1 MNYVLEE
8 FRTERYDATSKARRD
23 VNYFVYNKLGFKPV
37 AKLRGDK
44 TTIGLYLD
52 IIWSFIKIF
61 LLRSSDTLLVQC
73 PLELLPSI
81 LRIKKMR
88 NFKIIYLIHDVFF
101 IKYSVCHIP
110 NHVKEIQK
118 FKVLLE
124 SCDEVI
130 AHNDIMISKLESLG
144 IHCNFHNLQIFD
156 YFTKCP
162 LKERTY
168 SMGQKPTVAFAG
180 ALIRNPFLH
189 KIDIQNHSY
198 DLIVYGSPDLNFKN
212 IIYKGSVDANLLPE
226 VIEGHFGLLWAD
238 DYEQKEIDNYMMY
251 NNPHKLSL
259 YIVAGMP
266 IITWSKYA
274 AAKFISD
281 NKIGCCIDSLDQLD
295 DVIGNIT
302 PDYYQEMVNNCKKI
316 RFQLVNGE
324 NLKRAIEECL

>member
-23 VNYFVYNKLGFKPV
+23 VNYFVYNKLGFRPV

-44 TTIGLYLD
+44 TTIGLYFD

-81 LRIKKMR
+81 LRIKKIR
-88 NFKIIYLIHDVFF
+88 KFKIIYLIHDVYF
-101 IKYSVCHIP
+101 IKYSECNIP
-110 NHVKEIQK
+110 NHLNEIQR
-118 FKVLLE
+118 FKALLE
-124 SCDEVI
+124 RCDEVI
-130 AHNDIMISKLESLG
+130 AHNDTMISKLESLG
-144 IHCNFHNLQIFD
+144 IHCSFHNLEIFD
-156 YFTKCP
+156 YYTKCI
-162 LKERTY
+162 LKERVY
-168 SMGQKPTVAFAG
+168 CIGQKPTIAFAG
-180 ALIRNPFLH
+180 ALTRNPFLQ
-189 KIDIQNHSY
+189 KIDAQNHSY

-238 DYEQKEIDNYMMY
+238 DYEQTEIDNYMMY

-274 AAKFISD
+274 AAKFITD
-281 NKIGCCIDSLDQLD
+281 KKIGCCIDSLDQLD

-302 PDYYQEMVNNCKKI
+302 PDSYREMVNNCKKL
-316 RFQLVNGE
+316 RSQLVNGE